1 LERLGQQFGFL
12 KKIMLARE
20 ELKRYNRQIILPE
33 IGLEGQQKLK
43 AAKVLMVGAGGL
55 GCPVLQYLVAAGV
68 GEIGIVDDDL
78 VDESNL
84 HRQILYSSADV
95 GKSKAVVAA
104 EKLKVMNPFVELKAY
119 QERVTIE
126 NAKNLIGTYDLIIDG
141 SDNFPTRYLVN
152 DSCVQLNKTLVFGSI
167 FKFEGHISVFNYLG
181 GPQYRD
187 IFPEAPANNDVPNC
201 AEIGVLGVLPGLV
214 GLYMANEA
222 IKIICGIGET
232 LSGKLMTVNAL
243 DNSVSVFKFKKQNH
257 SSPSTEKQKDEVKEA
272 KQQGISIE
280 ELENWL
286 EKTPEEVCLIDV
298 REEFEFEDYNIG
310 GINIPFDELADQVNS
325 IPKNKKIVFC
335 CRSGQR
341 SKMAVELLQPIFRGE
356 MYNLKNGIY

>member
-1 LERLGQQFGFL
+1 
-12 KKIMLARE
+12 MLTKE

-33 IGLEGQQKLK
+33 IGLQGQQKLK

-78 VDESNL
+78 VDNSNL
-84 HRQILYSSADV
+84 HRQILYSPADI
-95 GKSKAVVAA
+95 GRPKAVVAA
-104 EKLKVMNPFVELKAY
+104 EKLKVFNPYVELTAY
-119 QERVTIE
+119 QERLTQE
-126 NAKNLIGTYDLIIDG
+126 NAEELIEKYDLIIDG

-152 DSCVQLNKTLVFGSI
+152 DTCVTLNKTLVFGSI
-167 FKFEGHISVFNYLG
+167 FKFEGHVSVFNYLG
-181 GPQYRD
+181 GPHYRD

-222 IKIICGIGET
+222 IKIICEIGET

-243 DNSVSVFKFKKQNH
+243 DNSVSVFKFGKQVFQNQQ
-257 SSPSTEKQKDEVKEA
+257 SVKEEVQLKA
-272 KQQGISIE
+272 NNQQEISIE
-280 ELENWL
+280 KLENWL
-286 EKTPEEVCLIDV
+286 EKTPDEVCLIDV
-298 REEFEFEDYNIG
+298 REEYEFDDYNIG
-310 GINIPFDELADQVNS
+310 GINIPFDELVDQAAS
-325 IPKNKKIVFC
+325 LPKNKKIVFC

-341 SKMAVELLQPIFRGE
+341 SKMAVALLKPVFEGEL
-356 MYNLKNGIY
+356 YNLKNGIY

>member
-1 LERLGQQFGFL
+1 
-12 KKIMLARE
+12 MLARE

-43 AAKVLMVGAGGL
+43 AAKVLMIGAGGL

-84 HRQILYSSADV
+84 HRQILYSSVDV
-95 GKSKAVVAA
+95 GKSKAVIAA
-104 EKLKVMNPFVELKAY
+104 EKLKIMNPYIELKAY
-119 QERVTIE
+119 QERITVE
-126 NAKNLIGTYDLIIDG
+126 NAKKIIGTYELIIDG

-152 DSCVQLNKTLVFGSI
+152 DTCVQLDKTLVFGSI
-167 FKFEGHISVFNYLG
+167 FKFEGHISVFNYLD
-181 GPQYRD
+181 GPNYRD
-187 IFPEAPANNDVPNC
+187 IFLEAPANNDVPNC

-243 DNSVSVFKFKKQNH
+243 DNSVSVFKFGKQTQQK
-257 SSPSTEKQKDEVKEA
+257 PITEKQKVDVKEVND
-272 KQQGISIE
+272 QEISIE
-280 ELENWL
+280 ELEKWL
-286 EKTPEEVCLIDV
+286 EKTPEDVYLIDV
-298 REEFEFEDYNIG
+298 REEYEFDDYNIG
-310 GINIPFDELADQVNS
+310 GINIPFDELMDEADML
-325 IPKNKKIVFC
+325 PKNKKIVFC

-341 SKMAVELLQPIFRGE
+341 SKMAVELLKPVFKGE

>member
-1 LERLGQQFGFL
+1 
-12 KKIMLARE
+12 MLARE

-33 IGLEGQQKLK
+33 IGLSGQQKLK

-68 GEIGIVDDDL
+68 GGIGIVDDDL

-95 GKSKAVVAA
+95 GKAKAIVAA
-104 EKLKVMNPFVELKAY
+104 EKLKTMNPFVQIKAY
-119 QERVTIE
+119 QERVKLE
-126 NAKNLIGTYDLIIDG
+126 NAEKLIADYDLIIDG

-152 DSCVQLNKTLVFGSI
+152 DTCVALNKTLVFGSI
-167 FKFEGHISVFNYLG
+167 FKFEGHISVFNYLS

-222 IKIICGIGET
+222 IKIIVEIGEI

-243 DNSVSVFKFKKQNH
+243 DNSVTVFKFRKQEHQKTITKKQ
-257 SSPSTEKQKDEVKEA
+257 KVEVKQDNNQE
-272 KQQGISIE
+272 ISME
-280 ELENWL
+280 QLENWL
-286 EKTPEEVCLIDV
+286 ENTPEEVCLIDV
-298 REEFEFEDYNIG
+298 REEYEFDDYNIG
-310 GINIPFDELADQVNS
+310 GINISFDELVDKAAS
-325 IPKNKKIVFC
+325 LPKNKKIVFC

-341 SKMAVELLQPIFRGE
+341 SKMAVELLKPVFEGE
-356 MYNLKNGIY
+356 IYNLKNGIY

>member
-1 LERLGQQFGFL
+1 
-12 KKIMLARE
+12 MLARE
-20 ELKRYNRQIILPE
+20 ELKRYNRQVILPE
-33 IGLEGQQKLK
+33 IGLSGQQKLK

-68 GEIGIVDDDL
+68 GEIGIVDDDR

-95 GKSKAVVAA
+95 GKPKAVVAA
-104 EKLKVMNPFVELKAY
+104 EKLKIMNPYVELKDY
-119 QERVTIE
+119 HQRLTVE
-126 NAKNLIGTYDLIIDG
+126 NAEELIRAYDLIIDG

-152 DSCVQLNKTLVFGSI
+152 DTCVQLNKTLVFGSI
-167 FKFEGHISVFNYLG
+167 FKFEGNVSVFNYLG

-222 IKIICGIGET
+222 IKIICEIGEI

-243 DNSVSVFKFKKQNH
+243 DNAVSIFKF
-257 SSPSTEKQKDEVKEA
+257 A
-272 KQQGISIE
+272 KQAQQKPITQKQGVEVGKSNKQEISIE

-286 EKTPEEVCLIDV
+286 EKTPDEVFLVDV
-298 REEFEFEDYNIG
+298 REDYEFEDFNIG
-310 GINIPFDELADQVNS
+310 GINIPFDELIDKADAL
-325 IPKNKKIVFC
+325 PKNKKIVFC

-341 SKMAVELLQPIFRGE
+341 SKMVVELLQPSFKGE

>member
-1 LERLGQQFGFL
+1 
-12 KKIMLARE
+12 MLARE

-33 IGLEGQQKLK
+33 IGLSGQQKLK
-43 AAKVLMVGAGGL
+43 AAKVLMIGAGGL
-55 GCPVLQYLVAAGV
+55 GCPVLQYLVAAGT

-104 EKLKVMNPFVELKAY
+104 KKLRIMNPFVELKAY
-119 QERVTIE
+119 QERVKLE
-126 NAKNLIGTYDLIIDG
+126 NAEKIIGNYDLIIDG
-141 SDNFPTRYLVN
+141 SDNFPTRYLIN
-152 DSCVQLNKTLVFGSI
+152 DTCVALNKTLVFGSI
-167 FKFEGHISVFNYLG
+167 FKFEGHVSVFNHLG

-222 IKIICGIGET
+222 IKIICEIGET
-232 LSGKLMTVNAL
+232 LSGKLMTFDAL
-243 DNSVSVFKFKKQNH
+243 DNSVSLFKFKKQVY
-257 SSPSTEKQKDEVKEA
+257 SKPVIEKPKVEAQKHDSQE
-272 KQQGISIE
+272 INIE

-286 EKTPEEVCLIDV
+286 EKIPDEVCLIDV
-298 REEFEFEDYNIG
+298 REEYEFDDYNIG
-310 GINIPFDELADQVNS
+310 GTNIPFDELIDRANTL
-325 IPKNKKIVFC
+325 PKNKKIVFC
-335 CRSGQR
+335 CRSGRR
-341 SKMAVELLQPIFRGE
+341 SKMAVELLKPSFEGE
-356 MYNLKNGIY
+356 FYSLKNM

>member
-1 LERLGQQFGFL
+1 
-12 KKIMLARE
+12 MLARE

-33 IGLEGQQKLK
+33 IGLSGQQKLK
-43 AAKVLMVGAGGL
+43 AAKVLMIGAGGL
-55 GCPVLQYLVAAGV
+55 GCPVLQYLAAAGV
-68 GEIGIVDDDL
+68 GKIGIVDDDL

-95 GKSKAVVAA
+95 GKPKAVVAA
-104 EKLKVMNPFVELKAY
+104 EKLKLFNPYVELTAY
-119 QERVTIE
+119 QERLTHE
-126 NAKNLIGTYDLIIDG
+126 NAEKLIGFYDLIIDG

-152 DSCVQLNKTLVFGSI
+152 DTCIRLNKTLVFGSI
-167 FKFEGHISVFNYLG
+167 FKFEGQISVFNYHG

-187 IFPEAPANNDVPNC
+187 IFPEAPANNEVPNC

-243 DNSVSVFKFKKQNH
+243 DNSVSVFKFGKQVH
-257 SSPSTEKQKDEVKEA
+257 QKQQATEKQEAEIKEDNS
-272 KQQGISIE
+272 QEISIE

-286 EKTPEEVCLIDV
+286 EKTPEEVYLVDV
-298 REEFEFEDYNIG
+298 REEYEFEDYNIG
-310 GINIPFDELADQVNS
+310 GINIPFDELMDEADS
-325 IPKNKKIVFC
+325 LPKNKKIVFC
-335 CRSGQR
+335 CHSGQR
-341 SKMAVELLQPIFRGE
+341 SKMAVALLKTVFEGE

>member
-1 LERLGQQFGFL
+1 
-12 KKIMLARE
+12 MLARE

-33 IGLEGQQKLK
+33 IGLSGQQKLK

-68 GEIGIVDDDL
+68 GEIGIVDDDF

-84 HRQILYSSADV
+84 HRQILYSMADV
-95 GKSKAVVAA
+95 GKSKAIVAA
-104 EKLKVMNPFVELKAY
+104 EKLKMMNPYVEIKAY
-119 QERVTIE
+119 QERLTVA
-126 NAKNLIGTYDLIIDG
+126 NAKELIGTYDLIIDG

-152 DSCVQLNKTLVFGSI
+152 DTCVALNKTLVFGSI
-167 FKFEGHISVFNYLG
+167 FKFEGHISVFNFKG

-187 IFPEAPANNDVPNC
+187 IFPEAPADNDVPNC

-222 IKIICGIGET
+222 IKIICEIGET

-243 DNSVSVFKFKKQNH
+243 DNAVSVFKF
-257 SSPSTEKQKDEVKEA
+257 A
-272 KQQGISIE
+272 KQTQQKPITKTKEVEVTKANNQEISIE

-286 EKTPEEVCLIDV
+286 EKTPDEVYLVDV
-298 REEFEFEDYNIG
+298 REDYEFEDYNIG
-310 GINIPFDELADQVNS
+310 GINIPFDELIDEAGS
-325 IPKNKKIVFC
+325 LPENKKIVFC

-341 SKMAVELLQPIFRGE
+341 SKMAVELLKPVFKGA

>member
-1 LERLGQQFGFL
+1 
-12 KKIMLARE
+12 MLTKE

-68 GEIGIVDDDL
+68 GEVGIVDDDL
-78 VDESNL
+78 VDNSNL
-84 HRQILYSSADV
+84 HRQILYSPADI
-95 GKSKAVVAA
+95 GRPKAVVAA
-104 EKLKVMNPFVELKAY
+104 EKLKVFNPYVELTAY
-119 QERVTIE
+119 QERLTQE
-126 NAKNLIGTYDLIIDG
+126 NAEELIEKYDLIIDG

-152 DSCVQLNKTLVFGSI
+152 DTCVLLNKPLVFGSI
-167 FKFEGHISVFNYLG
+167 FKFEGHVSVFNYLG
-181 GPQYRD
+181 GPHYRD

-243 DNSVSVFKFKKQNH
+243 DNSVSVFKFGKQVH
-257 SSPSTEKQKDEVKEA
+257 QKQQATEKQEVEIKEDNS
-272 KQQGISIE
+272 QGISIE

-286 EKTPEEVCLIDV
+286 EKIPEEVCLIDV
-298 REEFEFEDYNIG
+298 REEYEFEDYNIG
-310 GINIPFDELADQVNS
+310 GINIPFDDLMDEVNS
-325 IPKNKKIVFC
+325 FPKNKKIVFC

-341 SKMAVELLQPIFRGE
+341 SKMAVALLKPVFEGEL
-356 MYNLKNGIY
+356 YNLKNGIY

>member
-1 LERLGQQFGFL
+1 
-12 KKIMLARE
+12 MLAKE
-20 ELKRYNRQIILPE
+20 ELKRYNRQVILPE
-33 IGLEGQQKLK
+33 IGVSGQEKLK
-43 AAKVLMVGAGGL
+43 AAKVLMIGAGGL

-68 GEIGIVDDDL
+68 GEIGIVDNDL

-84 HRQILYSSADV
+84 HRQILYSPADV

-104 EKLKVMNPFVELKAY
+104 EKLNILNPYVTLTAY
-119 QERVTIE
+119 QERFTAE
-126 NAKNLIGTYDLIIDG
+126 NAKKMVEGFDLIIDG

-152 DSCVQLNKTLVFGSI
+152 DTCVALNKTLVFGSI

-222 IKIICGIGET
+222 IKIICEIGET

-243 DNSVSVFKFKKQNH
+243 DNSVTVFRFKKSATEHKIRSAEKVQEK
-257 SSPSTEKQKDEVKEA
+257 STKNQE
-272 KQQGISIE
+272 ISIE

-286 EKTPEEVCLIDV
+286 EKMPEEVCLIDV
-298 REEFEFEDYNIG
+298 REDFEFEDYNIG
-310 GINIPFDELADQVNS
+310 GINIPFDELADRADAL
-325 IPKNKKIVFC
+325 PKNKKIIFC

-341 SKMAVELLQPIFRGE
+341 SKMAVDLLKPVFEGE

>member
-1 LERLGQQFGFL
+1 
-12 KKIMLARE
+12 MLTRE

-33 IGLEGQQKLK
+33 IGLQGQQKLK

-95 GKSKAVVAA
+95 GKPKAVVAA
-104 EKLKVMNPFVELKAY
+104 EKLRIMNPFVELKAY
-119 QERVTIE
+119 QERLTIE
-126 NAKNLIGTYDLIIDG
+126 NAEKLIGAYNLIIDG

-152 DSCVQLNKTLVFGSI
+152 DTCVALNKTLVFGSI
-167 FKFEGHISVFNYLG
+167 FKFEGHISIFNYLG

-243 DNSVSVFKFKKQNH
+243 DNSVSVFKFGKQVFQNQQ
-257 SSPSTEKQKDEVKEA
+257 SVKEEVQLKA
-272 KQQGISIE
+272 NNQQEISIE

-286 EKTPEEVCLIDV
+286 EKIPEEVCLIDV
-298 REEFEFEDYNIG
+298 REEYEFEDYNIG
-310 GINIPFDELADQVNS
+310 GINIPFDDLMDEAGSL
-325 IPKNKKIVFC
+325 PKNKKIVFC

-341 SKMAVELLQPIFRGE
+341 SKMAVALLKPVFEGEL
-356 MYNLKNGIY
+356 YNLKNGIY

>member
-1 LERLGQQFGFL
+1 
-12 KKIMLARE
+12 MLTRE

-33 IGLEGQQKLK
+33 IGLSGQQKLK
-43 AAKVLMVGAGGL
+43 AAKVLMIGAGGL

-95 GKSKAVVAA
+95 GKSKAAVAA
-104 EKLKVMNPFVELKAY
+104 EKLKVMNPNVELKAY
-119 QERVTIE
+119 QERLTIE
-126 NAKNLIGTYDLIIDG
+126 NAEKLIGTYDLIIDG

-152 DSCVQLNKTLVFGSI
+152 DTCVELNKILVFGSI
-167 FKFEGHISVFNYLG
+167 FKFEGQISVFNYQG

-201 AEIGVLGVLPGLV
+201 AEIGVLGILPGIV

-222 IKIICGIGET
+222 IKVVCEIGET

-243 DNSVSVFKFKKQNH
+243 DNSVTVFKFKK
-257 SSPSTEKQKDEVKEA
+257 STIERKIIIEENLQEKHDKNQE
-272 KQQGISIE
+272 ISIE

-286 EKTPEEVCLIDV
+286 EKTPDEVCLIDV
-298 REEFEFEDYNIG
+298 REDFEFEGYNIG
-310 GINIPFDELADQVNS
+310 GINVPFDELMDKAS
-325 IPKNKKIVFC
+325 SLPKNRKIVFC

-341 SKMAVELLQPIFRGE
+341 SKMAVDLLQPSFKGE